1 MVKKKKKL
9 DNNEKDEYKPFFSNH
24 NNKLNIYTV
33 KTSLKSIL
41 IDYDNNYSIIN
52 QLVLDSN
59 EFVIQTYQFIRLY
72 FLYCFHNNLEFINI
86 TKDNVLYFMRTLG
99 IRDNR
104 GSKPDNGGVEY
115 IKF

>member
-41 IDYDNNYSIIN
+41 IDYDNNYGDDTGGNFTEPSQNYILPSNYN
-52 QLVLDSN
+52 QS
-59 EFVIQTYQFIRLY
+59 QPT
-72 FLYCFHNNLEFINI
+72 LEMEEKISQ
-86 TKDNVLYFMRTLG
+86 L
-99 IRDNR
+99 
-104 GSKPDNGGVEY
+104 
-115 IKF
+115 IKARMQQN